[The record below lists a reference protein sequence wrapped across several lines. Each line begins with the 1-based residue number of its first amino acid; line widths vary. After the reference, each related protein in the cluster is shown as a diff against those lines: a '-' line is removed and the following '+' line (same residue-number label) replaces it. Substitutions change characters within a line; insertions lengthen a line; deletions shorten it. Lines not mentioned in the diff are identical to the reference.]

1 MTATFEMLIADAAVQ
16 DLNILL
22 GGLAPNVRS
31 RLIQSGED
39 GLGAIFDALAQPGLT
54 RLHLLGHGMP
64 GAIVLGGRQL
74 GAGDFRRR
82 AGATA
87 NAGVNVNTNV
97 NAAPRQLDIAFW
109 SCLTGCGKQGR
120 TFVEAVA
127 AATGARVSAASGL
140 VGSAARNGSWNLDIQ
155 IQPPFAA
162 EAREHYTGLV

>member
-1 MTATFEMLIADAAVQ
+1 MTATFEMLIADAAVA

-22 GGLAPNVRS
+22 AGLAPNVRS
-31 RLIQSGED
+31 RLIQPGED
-39 GLGAIFDALAQPGLT
+39 ALGAIFDALAQPGLS

-82 AGATA
+82 A
-87 NAGVNVNTNV
+87 AGVTV

-127 AATGARVSAASGL
+127 GATGARVSAASGL

-162 EAREHYTGLV
+162 EAREHYSGLV